1 MMRHDERGLSEISI
15 LLILV
20 LAIIVIIGLIAG
32 GFTLVAALFVGGRFG
47 AGLFLFVIAGFALIA
62 WYFAVK
68 QPAMLYLVYILIG
81 IGLVF
86 IVLGVLGR

>member
-1 MMRHDERGLSEISI
+1 MRHDDRGLSEISI

-20 LAIIVIIGLIAG
+20 LAIIVMIGLIAG
-32 GFTLVAALFVGGRFG
+32 GFTIVAALFFGGRLG
-47 AGLFLFVIAGFALIA
+47 AGLFLFILAGFALLA
-62 WYFAVK
+62 WHFVIK
-68 QPAMLYLVYILIG
+68 QPAMLYLVYILVG